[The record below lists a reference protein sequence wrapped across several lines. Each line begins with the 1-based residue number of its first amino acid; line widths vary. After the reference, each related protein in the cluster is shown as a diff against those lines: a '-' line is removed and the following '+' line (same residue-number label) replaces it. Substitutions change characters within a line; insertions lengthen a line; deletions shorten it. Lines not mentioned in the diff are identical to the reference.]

1 MEHHFSEDL
10 ATSKGHT
17 RFADLLRAVVETA
30 VDGILTIDRHGT
42 VITANAAVERLFG
55 YRVDEL
61 QGQNVRLLMPS
72 PYHEAHD
79 GYLKNYTD
87 TGVRKIIGIGREVRG
102 KRKDGT
108 EFPLELAVAETP
120 TEDGVVFTGIL
131 RDISERK
138 AAEEALRRERS
149 LLKAVVDTA
158 ADGILTV
165 DERGRIMTANPAVQ
179 RAFGYSQSEMT
190 GRDLVSLTVTDDPV
204 ESYVTTSVAIAG
216 SAATGPTRETQGIRK
231 SGERFPLEIAVTE
244 TETEDGKVY
253 TCLLRDVTE
262 AKRARELK
270 AAKEMAEQS
279 SAAKS
284 EFLSR
289 MSHELRTPLNAVL
302 GFAQLIDMKHPEPDI
317 KEATG
322 AILKAGQHLLNLINE
337 VLDLARIEAGK
348 LQLSVEPVSV
358 SEVVRQSLDLVLP
371 MAGRSGVTVDVND
384 QSMDGA
390 MVLAD
395 RRRILQVLIN
405 VLSNAVK
412 YNRPGGRVDV
422 SAYPGADYKYFI
434 DVTDTGAGIRESDV
448 PHRFEPFRR
457 FGDSS
462 TEGTGLGLAVSRSF
476 LELMGGNI
484 TLARSDP
491 SGSTFRIGLNRT
503 VGSNAVEASVVSERI
518 GDRPRFEGEK
528 SVLYIEDNLSNYRL
542 LELAFGMWGGIN
554 LLPAMQ
560 GEIGIVLATEKRPDL
575 ILLDLHL
582 PDMSG
587 YDVLVHLKAD
597 PRTQDIPIVVISADA
612 TPSEMRRL
620 LRAGA
625 LDYLTK
631 PVNLEALAKIVKA
644 RLNEDD

>member
-1 MEHHFSEDL
+1 MAGATGSGKEDQGS
-10 ATSKGHT
+10 AT
-17 RFADLLRAVVETA
+17 RYADLLRAVVETA

-42 VITANAAVERLFG
+42 VITANAAVERMFG
-55 YRVDEL
+55 FSEDEL
-61 QGQNVRLLMPS
+61 RGQNVRVLMPS

-79 GYLKNYTD
+79 GYLRNYFE

-102 KRKDGT
+102 RRRDGT

-120 TEDGVVFTGIL
+120 TEDGVVFTGTL

-138 AAEEALRRERS
+138 AAEDALSRERS
-149 LLKAVVDTA
+149 LLKAVFDTA

-165 DERGRIMTANPAVQ
+165 DGNGRIMTANPAVH
-179 RAFGYSQSEMT
+179 RYFGYDPGEME
-190 GRDLVSLTVTDDPV
+190 GRPLTSLTMADDPV
-204 ESYVTTSVAIAG
+204 ETYVSVGRDEVPSGAG
-216 SAATGPTRETQGIRK
+216 VVRETSGVRK
-231 SGERFPLEIAVTE
+231 SGARFPMEIAVTE
-244 TETEDGKVY
+244 TVTEDARLY
-253 TCLLRDVTE
+253 TCVVRDVTD
-262 AKRARELK
+262 AKRAREMK

-302 GFAQLIDMKHPEPDI
+302 GFAQLIEMKRTDPETR
-317 KEATG
+317 EATG

-358 SEVVRQSLDLVLP
+358 TEVVRQALDLIGP
-371 MAGRSGVTVDVND
+371 DAQRSGLTVLVDEE
-384 QSMDGA
+384 SMEGA

-412 YNRPGGRVDV
+412 YNCPGGRIHVTSDREV
-422 SAYPGADYKYFI
+422 ERFSI
-434 DVTDTGAGIRESDV
+434 NVTDTGQGIDEADAR
-448 PHRFEPFRR
+448 HLFEPFRR
-457 FGDSS
+457 FGDRSK
-462 TEGTGLGLAVSRSF
+462 EGTGLGLAVSKSF
-476 LELMGGNI
+476 LELMGGSI
-484 TLARSDP
+484 TLARSDR
-491 SGSTFRIGLNRT
+491 SGSTFSIGLVPT
-503 VGSNAVEASVVSERI
+503 VAALPLEERELSRRL
-518 GDRPRFEGEK
+518 GEGPRFEGPK
-528 SVLYIEDNLSNYRL
+528 TVLYIEDNLSNYRL
-542 LELAFGMWGGIN
+542 LELAFGMWGGIE

-560 GEIGIVLATEKRPDL
+560 GEIGLVLALERLPDL

-587 YDVLVHLKAD
+587 YDVLVHLKSD
-597 PRTQDIPIVVISADA
+597 ERTHDIPVVVISADA
-612 TPSEMRRL
+612 TPSEMRRIL
-620 LRAGA
+620 KAGA

-631 PVNLEALAKIVKA
+631 PVNLESLAKIVKS
-644 RLNEDD
+644 RLTQVG